1 MPIVRDEIDLNVDR
15 AINYAAPEIKDDIS
29 FKKKLTSA
37 FRLENEIISF
47 IAEEGGLPDGY
58 ASTEYDVFSKFTEE
72 EKLDKRFID
81 AAVYADNDSELEAV
95 RNQYQRELA
104 DRENIQGYDGVL
116 AAILAGTLSPVNLIP
131 VGGAATRA
139 YKSGNVLKGGLS
151 TAAVAAGTVTASEA
165 LLHESQLTRTGDESA
180 LNITGGALLGG
191 ALGGLVAKLNKNT
204 LNKAAK
210 EIETTFDGPEVTTRV
225 GPDSVG
231 AAQVFGDVRIK
242 GKNVEKALSALK
254 GIDPTA
260 RVMTADSQA
269 ARKYG
274 AMLFENPLE
283 VEGLKGRS
291 VEQSARTKQQM
302 YLGRAINVAH
312 NEFKKLKE
320 SGSKIKYREFDE
332 MVSREIRNPNSTGN
346 EYAARAANAYS
357 KEVFDTVLK
366 EGQEL
371 KLWGDDMDVVTAKR
385 YLNRRWNKEA
395 VAGNIKEFERVIEDW
410 IKRTDP
416 SVESPDELASD
427 IALRIMGTPDGMIPY
442 DAVIRE
448 GVEGVSE
455 APNLNKLKGLQVSEK
470 VYVKETGE
478 FKKVKGDAFEVHG
491 RLTKQRKMVDVLR
504 GCLNA

>member
-242 GKNVEKALSALK
+242 GKNVEKAL
-254 GIDPTA
+254 
-260 RVMTADSQA
+260 
-269 ARKYG
+269 
-274 AMLFENPLE
+274 
-283 VEGLKGRS
+283 
-291 VEQSARTKQQM
+291 
-302 YLGRAINVAH
+302 H
-312 NEFKKLKE
+312 
-320 SGSKIKYREFDE
+320 
-332 MVSREIRNPNSTGN
+332 
-346 EYAARAANAYS
+346 
-357 KEVFDTVLK
+357 
-366 EGQEL
+366 
-371 KLWGDDMDVVTAKR
+371 
-385 YLNRRWNKEA
+385 RR
-395 VAGNIKEFERVIEDW
+395 
-410 IKRTDP
+410 
-416 SVESPDELASD
+416 
-427 IALRIMGTPDGMIPY
+427 
-442 DAVIRE
+442 
-448 GVEGVSE
+448 
-455 APNLNKLKGLQVSEK
+455 
-470 VYVKETGE
+470 
-478 FKKVKGDAFEVHG
+478 
-491 RLTKQRKMVDVLR
+491 
-504 GCLNA
+504 